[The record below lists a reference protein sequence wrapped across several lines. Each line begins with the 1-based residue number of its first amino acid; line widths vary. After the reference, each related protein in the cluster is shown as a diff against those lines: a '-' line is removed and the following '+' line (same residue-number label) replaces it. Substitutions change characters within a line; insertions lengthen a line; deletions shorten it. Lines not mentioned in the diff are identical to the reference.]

1 MTARRRQSLPDIA
14 HTFQEYLF
22 HRDALSAETK
32 AKEKAAKALRDYT
45 KSNGTVRL
53 DDDGNE
59 VTGNI
64 EYLLGKPIN
73 VGGKTYRG
81 AEMRKQAQI
90 SFDEDA
96 ALDLVNAKKIPLAD
110 VVASVT
116 ITLPIVDFQLL
127 DRIVEVERGDDND
140 WSKDW
145 NADVNFAVD
154 QDAFYVLNQQGKI
167 TDDELDSLLVE
178 GEPKYSLWPLEGE
191 E

>member
-14 HTFQEYLF
+14 HTFQEFLF
-22 HRDALSAETK
+22 HREAASTETK
-32 AKEKAAKALRDYT
+32 AREKAAKYLREFT
-45 KSNGTVRL
+45 KVKGTVEK
-53 DDDGNE
+53 DDFGND

-64 EYLLGKPIN
+64 QYLLDDPIT

-81 AEMRKQAQI
+81 TELRKQAQI

-96 ALDLVNAKKIPLAD
+96 ALKLTQDKGIPLVD

-145 NADVNFAVD
+145 NADVNFAVN

>member
-1 MTARRRQSLPDIA
+1 MTARRRTSLPDIA

-22 HRDALSAETK
+22 HRDVLSAETK

-45 KSNGTVRL
+45 KSNGTVRV

-73 VGGKTYRG
+73 VGGKIYRG

-96 ALDLVNAKKIPLAD
+96 AIALVAAKNIPLAD

-145 NADVNFAVD
+145 NANVNFAVN

>member
-1 MTARRRQSLPDIA
+1 MTARRRTSLPDIA

-22 HRDALSAETK
+22 HRDVLSAETK
-32 AKEKAAKALRDYT
+32 AKERAAKALRDYT

-64 EYLLGKPIN
+64 EYLLDDPIT
-73 VGGKTYRG
+73 VGGKIYRG

-90 SFDEDA
+90 SFDEDTA
-96 ALDLVNAKKIPLAD
+96 QKLAKDKGIPLSD
-110 VVASVT
+110 VVSSVT
-116 ITLPIVDFQLL
+116 ITMPMEDFALL
-127 DRIVEVERGDDND
+127 VASAPAGVFGD

-145 NADVNFAVD
+145 NAEVRFAVN